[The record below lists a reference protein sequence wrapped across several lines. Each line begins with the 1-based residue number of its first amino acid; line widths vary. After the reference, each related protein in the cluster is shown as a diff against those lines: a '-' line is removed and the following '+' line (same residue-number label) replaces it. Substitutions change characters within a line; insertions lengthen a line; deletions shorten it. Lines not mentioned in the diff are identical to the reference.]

1 MGATPAAWPHH
12 SPAEGSRIIH
22 TVTDLAF
29 VMAPRQNQFFVELVG
44 ALRHELKAIGVNSVL
59 STDGFPTP
67 RQGLVYVLVPPHEY
81 FVLSGSW
88 RRVDARLLARTV
100 FLCAEQPG
108 TVHFDQNARLA
119 RGAGAVFDIN
129 AWSTDE
135 YRRRGV
141 EAEHLQLGYSEYWDR
156 FNTSGDRSLD
166 VVFMGSSSPRRDRH
180 LASYAYTFGS
190 LRTRIVLSD
199 NSGPNYGAAQ
209 NFIVGRDK
217 LDLLGQ
223 TKVLINVHQG
233 VYPYFEWLRFLEAM
247 HCGCVVVSEHCVG
260 SEPLTPGAHY
270 VVGEADTLAILTQ
283 EVLENQ
289 SLRERVRSGAYD
301 YIRRQLPLRRA
312 VERFVEFANRVDRD
326 APLPRTS
333 AIRTAVPRSRAANGE
348 PVRVPGSAEMR
359 PPGQSKAPPATLKD
373 ARLQM
378 MELRREAVRS
388 QLTREGRPPP
398 LVRQVWA
405 SARYRAARFVRVSVI
420 TALYNQ
426 ARWVMDALDSVGR
439 QSYRDFELIVVDDG
453 SSDDSPRHV
462 QRWAEDHPEVATVIV
477 NHPVNRGL
485 PYARNS
491 GLDFARG
498 EFALILDS
506 DNELLPN
513 CMGRLVDALDRDRE
527 ASFAYGMLA
536 CFSDAGYMRLIS
548 KFPWDPA
555 RLRGGNYIDA
565 LALIRLRVL
574 RDMGGYTTDTRLYGW
589 EDYDLYC
596 RFAEFGHRGAFV
608 PELVARYRVSGD
620 SMLSITNLSTA
631 AAWTA
636 LRERCPQLMAGGPA
650 PRRRL
655 QDSHAH
661 NPAQSGFTASS

>member
-1 MGATPAAWPHH
+1 MDATPPAWPYH
-12 SPAEGSRIIH
+12 SPADGTRIIH

-44 ALRHELKAIGVNSVL
+44 ALRHELKAIGVNSVV
-59 STDGFPTP
+59 STHGFPTP

-81 FVLSGSW
+81 FVLTGSW

-119 RGAGAVFDIN
+119 RRAGAVFDIN
-129 AWSTDE
+129 AWSTGE
-135 YRRRGV
+135 YQRRGV

-166 VVFMGSSSPRRDRH
+166 VVFMGSSSTRRDRH
-180 LASYAYTFGS
+180 LASYASTLGS

-199 NSGPNYGAAQ
+199 NSGPNYAAAQ
-209 NFIVGRDK
+209 NFIVGKDK
-217 LDLLGQ
+217 LDLLSQ
-223 TKVLINVHQG
+223 TRVLINVHQG
-233 VYPYFEWLRFLEAM
+233 VYPYFEWLRFLEAI

-260 SEPLTPGAHY
+260 GEPLTPGAHY
-270 VVGEADTLAILTQ
+270 VVGEADTLAFLTQ

-312 VERFVEFANRVDRD
+312 VDHFIEFANRVDRD

-333 AIRTAVPRSRAANGE
+333 AIRTAVPRSRAANAE
-348 PVRVPGSAEMR
+348 AVRAAGSAEQR
-359 PPGQSKAPPATLKD
+359 PPGQSRAAVATLKD
-373 ARLQM
+373 ARLKM
-378 MELRREAVRS
+378 MELRREVVRS
-388 QLTREGRPPP
+388 ELTREGRPPP
-398 LVRQVWA
+398 LVRQIWT

-426 ARWVMDALDSVGR
+426 ARWVVDALDSAGR

-453 SSDDSPRHV
+453 SSDDSPRHA

-536 CFSDAGYMRLIS
+536 CFSDAGYVRLIS

-565 LALIRLRVL
+565 LALMRLRVL

-596 RFAEFGHRGAFV
+596 RFAECGHRAAFV
-608 PELVARYRVSGD
+608 PELVGRYRVSGD
-620 SMLSITNLSTA
+620 SMLSITDLSTS

-636 LRERCPQLMAGGPA
+636 LRERCPRLMAGRPA
-650 PRRRL
+650 PQARL
-655 QDSHAH
+655 A
-661 NPAQSGFTASS
+661 